1 MRAWVALVGV
11 VLLAGCA
18 APPAARIGTT
28 KDIRASAQYR
38 RDQLVGTWFGEALL
52 RDGGRRQQLTR
63 HEADG
68 SFRIHFRVENALGEV
83 TDITTTGLWGLSGP
97 TYFTLTR
104 GWLTEAGLQPAD
116 PTQAYLADAYQVL
129 ELTGRRLRYRSY
141 ESGNE
146 YTLERVPDG
155 FVLPAFAPLP

>member
-1 MRAWVALVGV
+1 MRAGIALVWVALLV
-11 VLLAGCA
+11 GCA
-18 APPAARIGTT
+18 AAPVARIGTT

-63 HEADG
+63 HDADG
-68 SFRIHFRVENALGEV
+68 SFRIHFRVENALGEI
-83 TDITTTGLWGLSGP
+83 TDIVTIGLWGLSGP

-116 PTQAYLADAYQVL
+116 PTQAYLADAYEVL
-129 ELTGRRLRYRSY
+129 ELSGRRLRYRGY

-155 FVLPAFAPLP
+155 FAPLPFAPLP